1 LPFIL
6 LLACSRCKIFF
17 SPTISLSGLA
27 ASPHPFFLA
36 PCFTSPWELN
46 HGHASSTLR
55 HFKDLTEQR
64 PHHFSLSLS
73 LSFSFSWCAGRL
85 WTLLLLA
92 RVLLR
97 LEFLL
102 GPPAAAMAIQ
112 VVVAPVLITS
122 CWLKNG
128 AWRAPCDD
136 PSLAK
141 TLDSTCFCQIWFA
154 SKVGVGLST
163 FFFLSLS
170 LSLYTPSTRLV
181 FSFMVLAGPLLHEF
195 SSPLSTTHIISSPLF
210 HDLSDART
218 QW

>member
-1 LPFIL
+1 MVRRSSLDTALACSGSSSSRVLARSSCGGLGDPGGGCAGANNL
-6 LLACSRCKIFF
+6 LLAQKWSVE
-17 SPTISLSGLA
+17 G
-27 ASPHPFFLA
+27 
-36 PCFTSPWELN
+36 
-46 HGHASSTLR
+46 
-55 HFKDLTEQR
+55 
-64 PHHFSLSLS
+64 
-73 LSFSFSWCAGRL
+73 
-85 WTLLLLA
+85 
-92 RVLLR
+92 
-97 LEFLL
+97 
-102 GPPAAAMAIQ
+102 
-112 VVVAPVLITS
+112 
-122 CWLKNG
+122 
-128 AWRAPCDD
+128 APCDD
-136 PSLAK
+136 PNLAK